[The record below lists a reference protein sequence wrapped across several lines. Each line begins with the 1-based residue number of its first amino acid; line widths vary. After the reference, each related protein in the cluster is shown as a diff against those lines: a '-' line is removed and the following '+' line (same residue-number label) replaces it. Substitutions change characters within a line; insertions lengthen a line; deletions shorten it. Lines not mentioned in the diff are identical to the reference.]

1 MRYDTVI
8 FDLDGTLTNSH
19 DGITNAV
26 CYALSKMNLPIPDEA
41 GLRKYIGP
49 PLVDSFQRY
58 AGMDAAAAERG
69 ALLFRE
75 YYVPTGRFENQVY
88 PGIRELLKALHDGGA
103 KVLIATGKPEET
115 SWLILKHFG
124 LDGYIDGLSGP
135 SDSTS
140 TAEKGELIAR
150 VLRGVSYQHAVMIGD
165 RGSDIEGAHQ
175 AGVDS
180 IAVGYGF
187 GEADELQSA
196 QPTHIAPTVDA
207 LSAMLLGFVPK
218 RHGYFITMEG
228 LDGCGKT
235 TQSDAVEKALRDRGY
250 TVRRSREPGGCP
262 ISEKIRTLLL
272 DVANTG
278 MDDITEAML
287 YAAAR
292 AQHVRQVI
300 LPALQEGDVV
310 LCDRFVDSSVAFQ
323 GGGRELGVALIEQ
336 INVPAIEGCLP
347 DATIYLRLDHE
358 TALKRRAN
366 ASALDRIEQEKAAF
380 HARVEAA
387 YEELA
392 VRHAQRFICV
402 DAARKPKEITDDI
415 LQALF
420 TRMQTAGVA

>member
-26 CYALSKMNLPIPDEA
+26 RYALNKMNLPIPDEA

-140 TAEKGELIAR
+140 TAEKGELIVR

-187 GEADELQSA
+187 G
-196 QPTHIAPTVDA
+196 
-207 LSAMLLGFVPK
+207 VPK

-336 INVPAIEGCLP
+336 INAPAIEGCLP

-392 VRHAQRFICV
+392 VRHARRFICV

>member
-1 MRYDTVI
+1 
-8 FDLDGTLTNSH
+8 
-19 DGITNAV
+19 
-26 CYALSKMNLPIPDEA
+26 
-41 GLRKYIGP
+41 
-49 PLVDSFQRY
+49 
-58 AGMDAAAAERG
+58 
-69 ALLFRE
+69 
-75 YYVPTGRFENQVY
+75 
-88 PGIRELLKALHDGGA
+88 
-103 KVLIATGKPEET
+103 
-115 SWLILKHFG
+115 
-124 LDGYIDGLSGP
+124 
-135 SDSTS
+135 
-140 TAEKGELIAR
+140 
-150 VLRGVSYQHAVMIGD
+150 
-165 RGSDIEGAHQ
+165 
-175 AGVDS
+175 
-180 IAVGYGF
+180 
-187 GEADELQSA
+187 
-196 QPTHIAPTVDA
+196 
-207 LSAMLLGFVPK
+207 MLLGFVPK

-336 INVPAIEGCLP
+336 INAPAIEGCLP

>member
-26 CYALSKMNLPIPDEA
+26 RYALSKMNLPLPDEA

-75 YYVPTGRFENQVY
+75 YYVPTGRFDTQVY
-88 PGIRELLKALHDGGA
+88 PGIRELLQALHD
-103 KVLIATGKPEET
+103 
-115 SWLILKHFG
+115 FG

-336 INVPAIEGCLP
+336 INAPAIEGCLP